1 MDLWSSLKSVGFVGS
16 EIWGALRLSGRGH
29 IQDHPGAWAGAP
41 ALRTGPQG
49 SPCSSSEPTLSTR
62 QTHQA
67 KAMPTHWLC
76 GALLSP
82 QGLDIRVWSSHSQ
95 LLEPP
100 RASARPPL
108 PGGSGDYLLFFMWQ
122 VQRQGLP
129 LCKSSRANDTC
140 YLCLFRSPN
149 DLWYFLLFGI
159 ALKLPKS

>member
-108 PGGSGDYLLFFMWQ
+108 PGQMNLQVANSLAVARRYSLQGCGKRAGVSARRILLGSG
-122 VQRQGLP
+122 RAGLP
-129 LCKSSRANDTC
+129 R
-140 YLCLFRSPN
+140 
-149 DLWYFLLFGI
+149 G
-159 ALKLPKS
+159 